1 MAGECNRKKY
11 SPVQSIGMAEYLYFE
26 GASFRSFLARH
37 EFVEIE
43 ESTLQHVLIQT
54 LQSVELGADVKSF
67 VCA

>member
-1 MAGECNRKKY
+1 MAGECNLKKY
-11 SPVQSIGMAEYLYFE
+11 SPVQSIGMAEYLHFE
-26 GASFRSFLARH
+26 GGSFLARH